1 MTANAL
7 KDALRLVEAWPE
19 HAQTAL
25 AELAI
30 EMDQEIRQG
39 KYEATEAELAGI
51 DRGIRAADAGQL
63 FTVEHLD
70 AVIAKHRPK

>member
-25 AELAI
+25 AELAV

-39 KYEATEAELAGI
+39 KYKATQAELAGI
-51 DRGIRAADAGQL
+51 DRGTRAADAGRL
-63 FTVEHLD
+63 LTVEDLNT
-70 AVIAKHRPK
+70 VIARHRPK